1 MHQGC
6 QVPFRISRGN
16 VGFLLRHCSGKG
28 PHLATTGDP
37 RGFSR
42 VAVGFSSYNRD
53 RREPL
58 VLPQGS
64 PISIR
69 VPRGSAALLLGHG
82 RGIWSQDP
90 LKGESQGHSR
100 VATGNPEF
108 PGITRESHHNST
120 KTTRFPSHRKTRPF
134 PAAASQVKSHVSS

>member
-53 RREPL
+53 HREPL

-108 PGITRESHHNST
+108 PRLVTVTSGSFSWCLWKVRNTVVLGGASLDSN
-120 KTTRFPSHRKTRPF
+120 RF
-134 PAAASQVKSHVSS
+134 VKIE